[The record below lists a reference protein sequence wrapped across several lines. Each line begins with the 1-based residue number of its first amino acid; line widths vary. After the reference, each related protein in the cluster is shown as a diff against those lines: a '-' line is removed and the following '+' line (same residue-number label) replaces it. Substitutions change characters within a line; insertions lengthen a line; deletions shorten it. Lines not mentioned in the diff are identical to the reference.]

1 MSSSHTELGSSPS
14 MDQIWV
20 LIRPI
25 LYEGSQPPV
34 INTPREAIDAGIR
47 SPKGRQSKC
56 LPLSKPPTAAFM
68 RPKDMG
74 APRRATFATVD
85 AKSLLCHL
93 RPGLHQSGLR
103 RISVLSW
110 TADLARVLALQAL
123 EVMKS
128 CDDFDSTVSLES
140 LATIRRRYSIPS
152 EYVLPA
158 LGLGQCPCHPCPGG
172 FNFSIDALEAGLRFP
187 LHSVI

>member
-1 MSSSHTELGSSPS
+1 M
-14 MDQIWV
+14 
-20 LIRPI
+20 IR
-25 LYEGSQPPV
+25 V
-34 INTPREAIDAGIR
+34 V
-47 SPKGRQSKC
+47 GRNRWE
-56 LPLSKPPTAAFM
+56 T
-68 RPKDMG
+68 
-74 APRRATFATVD
+74 ATFATVA

-93 RPGLHQSGLR
+93 HPGLHQSGLR

-128 CDDFDSTVSLES
+128 CDDFDSTMSLES
-140 LATIRRRYSIPS
+140 LATIRWRYSIPS

-158 LGLGQCPCHPCPGG
+158 LGQCPCHPCPGG

-187 LHSVI
+187 LHSVIRECLSWWRISPSQVAPNS

>member
-1 MSSSHTELGSSPS
+1 MLKSVPRIVGHLSVEERAFER
-14 MDQIWV
+14 V
-20 LIRPI
+20 R
-25 LYEGSQPPV
+25 EPPFPALRWGFY
-34 INTPREAIDAGIR
+34 TYQ
-47 SPKGRQSKC
+47 SKGR
-56 LPLSKPPTAAFM
+56 PYP
-68 RPKDMG
+68 RPHLCHQAG
-74 APRRATFATVD
+74 HGGQVRATFATVD